1 MQFFESVSTWISAN
15 ESLLNGLAA
24 ILVFLGFL
32 FTALK
37 ALKGRWH
44 QRGDT
49 ASQEVITLKS
59 LTKPSPYPIQFAS
72 VDGLKIA
79 FTVQGKGK
87 DSILVAPGIISNLHV
102 SANLPPLR
110 DSMRRLGRFAKVINF
125 DKRGQGLSDP
135 TMDAATL
142 EQRVR
147 DIDAVVTANGLDKLF
162 LMGISEGGPMSV
174 QYAVENPDRIK
185 GLILLGTTARFLR
198 DESYPVG
205 MSEKT
210 LNRLVEEWGTGRT
223 RDIFFPSISR
233 DVMNNEVYQG
243 AEKLLSDKRSMGQ
256 IVNYMKVLDVRPLLP
271 QINCPTL
278 VIHFSGDLAITVRM
292 GRAMASLIPNAQFL
306 EVEGVDHCDLGRA
319 PKAIAAIEKFV
330 REHQ

>member
-79 FTVQGKGK
+79 YTVQDKGK

-278 VIHFSGDLAITVRM
+278 VIHFSGDLAITV
-292 GRAMASLIPNAQFL
+292 
-306 EVEGVDHCDLGRA
+306 
-319 PKAIAAIEKFV
+319 
-330 REHQ
+330 